1 MYTLE
6 DLGWDAYFQQQLTA
20 QPNIEGA
27 EPARVAE
34 ELKGAYRIINQR
46 GVVSAFLPGRFLH
59 AAASGGLPSAGDWVL
74 ARSLPGEDRA
84 LIERLLERRTKLSR
98 QQAGEKTGEQLLAAN
113 VDIVF
118 VVASLN
124 REYNVRRIERYLTA
138 VWESGARPILVL
150 NKADLAE
157 NTASAL
163 AETQVAAPGVPV
175 QLTSAATGEGI
186 EPLQRHLNPRETG
199 VFVGSSGVGKSSI
212 INRLAGREQQAVHDV
227 RSSDDRGRHT
237 TTSRQLLVL
246 PGRGVIIDTPGLREL
261 QLWDGGGGAGQT
273 FAEIAALAQRC
284 AFRDCTHER
293 EPGCAVRAALEAEE
307 LDEGRLR
314 SYRKLERERL
324 FIARKHDQSLQ
335 TEEKRKWKRIQKNN
349 RQRQRVRGR

>member
-6 DLGWDAYFQQQLTA
+6 DLGWDAHFQQQLTA
-20 QPNIEGA
+20 ESNIEGA
-27 EPARVAE
+27 APARVAE
-34 ELKGAYRIINQR
+34 ELKGAYRIINEH
-46 GVVSAFLPGRFLH
+46 GFFSAFLPGRFLH

-84 LIERLLERRTKLSR
+84 LIERLLERPTKLSR

-261 QLWDGGGGAGQT
+261 QLWDGGAGQT